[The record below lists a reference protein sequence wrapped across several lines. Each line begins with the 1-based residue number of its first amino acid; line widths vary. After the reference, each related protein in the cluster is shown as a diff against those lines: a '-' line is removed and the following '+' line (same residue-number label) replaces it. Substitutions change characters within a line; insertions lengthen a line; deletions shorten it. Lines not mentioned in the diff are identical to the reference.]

1 MVLNRPKFINK
12 NHHLP
17 DRQPGTFSRC
27 ITAGNY
33 AGSFRN
39 RNMIENEKIDCI
51 DSLIFGL
58 NRTAQWHQKM
68 AAKYPSDP
76 RNARAAECLSRLATD
91 ASKLSD
97 QDWLQLQSHCGWANE
112 RWRESI
118 SQAARAVGYQQK
130 IKDLPSFVTSLVGV
144 LSQPSVAA

>member
-1 MVLNRPKFINK
+1 IHQQEPPSTRPATPRPFRVAS
-12 NHHLP
+12 LP
-17 DRQPGTFSRC
+17 
-27 ITAGNY
+27 AGNY

-97 QDWLQLQSHCGWANE
+97 QDWLQLQS
-112 RWRESI
+112 
-118 SQAARAVGYQQK
+118 
-130 IKDLPSFVTSLVGV
+130 
-144 LSQPSVAA
+144 

>member
-1 MVLNRPKFINK
+1 
-12 NHHLP
+12 
-17 DRQPGTFSRC
+17 
-27 ITAGNY
+27 
-33 AGSFRN
+33 
-39 RNMIENEKIDCI
+39 MIENEKIDCI

-76 RNARAAECLSRLATD
+76 RNARAAECLSKLATD

-118 SQAARAVGYQQK
+118 SQAARAVGFQQK